1 MLQMSPP
8 DTVPRRRSGRPTA
21 ERVAA
26 IDAAIRDAAEQIFFD
41 VGFEAANMDA
51 IAAAADVSKGTL
63 YARYR
68 SKEAL
73 FRAVLEE
80 LLEKLSARAGEQ
92 DHLLPENLESRL
104 RHYAKVL
111 ISVFG
116 WKEYIIASRLVNYAT
131 HAFPEIARGW
141 QERGTKRYLA
151 LIAQDIEQSGQVSAD
166 GEFDPEFLAN
176 LFLHSVVGW
185 YRIESGNGPVDET
198 KFAAYSDNVVSVIMA
213 SFQCKI
219 TLDQALE
226 K

>member
-73 FRAVLEE
+73 FRAVLED

-92 DHLLPENLESRL
+92 DHLLPENLQAL
-104 RHYAKVL
+104 APL
-111 ISVFG
+111 
-116 WKEYIIASRLVNYAT
+116 L
-131 HAFPEIARGW
+131 
-141 QERGTKRYLA
+141 LA
-151 LIAQDIEQSGQVSAD
+151 LGSLVGYYTFVRVVERRPVTDATQSLARSA
-166 GEFDPEFLAN
+166 LA
-176 LFLHSVVGW
+176 S
-185 YRIESGNGPVDET
+185 
-198 KFAAYSDNVVSVIMA
+198 AARS
-213 SFQCKI
+213 
-219 TLDQALE
+219 
-226 K
+226 